1 MAFVP
6 GTMREGRE
14 GREAGRY
21 RDALRP
27 MGGARVR
34 LYPKGSHKPGN
45 GFKPERRVA
54 FQEES
59 LWWRMG
65 WTGVVEGRAQVSAD
79 AGWVRLGWPR
89 LC

>member
-45 GFKPERRVA
+45 GFKPGDGLHFKRSRCGGEWAGRESWRVGRR
-54 FQEES
+54 
-59 LWWRMG
+59 
-65 WTGVVEGRAQVSAD
+65 
-79 AGWVRLGWPR
+79 
-89 LC
+89 